1 MLFVVSVVIWYQETN
16 KGDFM
21 ILLILFAIGYVVVWL
36 MINNVEVKEYNK
48 RIVEMQKRV
57 AAAAI
62 KREEDYAKGIRYD
75 GL

>member
-1 MLFVVSVVIWYQETN
+1 
-16 KGDFM
+16 M